1 MKIEMN
7 VDEKQLSDLIINQL
21 KKQSLIGSDQNITV
35 IYNAESKDVL
45 YTVTEVAE
53 LIKSNQSYVYDLIK
67 AGLLPALKL
76 GSMKVT
82 RKDLMTFLDKFKGHD
97 LTDPYKIKLIDELK
111 SDNK

>member
-1 MKIEMN
+1 MN

-76 GSMKVT
+76 GSMKIT
-82 RKDLMTFLDKFKGHD
+82 RKDLLAFLDKYKGHD
-97 LTDPYKIKLIDELK
+97 LADPYNIKVLDKRNE
-111 SDNK
+111 